1 MNGAGLFPAR
11 HMSLRSTLRAPAGDE
26 GYWHAEEA
34 CGVVQWNQ
42 RAIWA
47 SFDCAIGVLDAHWLV
62 RRASSVVED
71 HVSFCLM
78 LMRE

>member
-1 MNGAGLFPAR
+1 MNVAGLFLAR
-11 HMSLRSTLRAPAGDE
+11 HMSLRSTLRAPADDE

-47 SFDCAIGVLDAHWLV
+47 SSTAPLGSWTRIDWFVGP
-62 RRASSVVED
+62 RA
-71 HVSFCLM
+71 
-78 LMRE
+78 